1 VNDSGHP
8 VARGSLTGIDTG
20 DYTSRLTINLRVQHS
35 TCSSSVNVP
44 ICETLI
50 DSPQRGLQ
58 SEEGRMEHVVSD
70 LVGRFERGR
79 LSRRELVHALA
90 MLAAAGTATPA
101 SAAPLRSGSINHVS
115 VLVSDMTRSI
125 DFYNRVFG
133 LSLQNEDK
141 ANKISRLG
149 ISGKV
154 LVSLRVE
161 PPPGLVDHFAIG
173 VEGFNRE
180 AVTKE
185 LQGMGLTPR
194 ENLQFGFHVKDPD
207 GANVQITGI

>member
-1 VNDSGHP
+1 VEL
-8 VARGSLTGIDTG
+8 VI
-20 DYTSRLTINLRVQHS
+20 
-35 TCSSSVNVP
+35 
-44 ICETLI
+44 
-50 DSPQRGLQ
+50 
-58 SEEGRMEHVVSD
+58 SD

-79 LSRRELVHALA
+79 LSRRELIQALA
-90 MLAAAGTATPA
+90 VVAAAGAGASA
-101 SAAPLRSGSINHVS
+101 SAAALRSGSINHVS
-115 VLVSDMTRSI
+115 VLVTDMARSI

-133 LSLQNEDK
+133 LSVQNEDK

-149 ISGKV
+149 IGGKV

-161 PPPGLVDHFAIG
+161 PPPGLIDHFAIG
-173 VEGFNRE
+173 VEGFNRD

-194 ENLQFGFHVKDPD
+194 ENLEFGFHVKDPD

>member
-1 VNDSGHP
+1 
-8 VARGSLTGIDTG
+8 
-20 DYTSRLTINLRVQHS
+20 
-35 TCSSSVNVP
+35 
-44 ICETLI
+44 
-50 DSPQRGLQ
+50 
-58 SEEGRMEHVVSD
+58 MKHVISD

-79 LSRRELVHALA
+79 LSRRELIQTLTLV
-90 MLAAAGTATPA
+90 AAAGASA

-115 VLVSDMTRSI
+115 VLVTDMARSI
-125 DFYNRVFG
+125 EFYNRVFG
-133 LSLQNEDK
+133 LSVQNEDK

-149 ISGKV
+149 IGGKV

-161 PPPGLVDHFAIG
+161 PPAGQIDHFAIG
-173 VEGFNRE
+173 VEGFNRD

-194 ENLQFGFHVKDPD
+194 ENLEFGFHVKDPD